1 MVLAWNLHYFGHR
14 YIIVFITTK
23 TEKFVTGHNELK
35 IVGSLAMGR
44 DDQNLLSDKR
54 ITLLEKIG
62 DCGSITQ
69 AAKAVGLSYKGA
81 WDAVDAMN
89 GMFGEP
95 LVVTM
100 TGGKGGGGTQLSAT
114 GIRLV
119 DAYRALRREQ
129 KRFLEAASAGIQDF
143 DNIYQ
148 MIRRLSVK
156 TSARNQFFGKVSAI
170 KLGPVNVEVEF
181 TLTGGDKIHSVIT
194 HDGLSDLDLKVGSEA
209 WALVKASW
217 IILSMPDAAEK
228 VSARN
233 KLTGR
238 IERIVPGNVNAEV
251 VMRLDGGNTVS
262 VVITNDSIGNLELKE
277 GIEVCAVF
285 KASSVIMGV
294 SS

>member
-1 MVLAWNLHYFGHR
+1 M
-14 YIIVFITTK
+14 
-23 TEKFVTGHNELK
+23 HNELK
-35 IVGSLAMGR
+35 IVGTLALGR

-54 ITLLEKIG
+54 IKLLEKIG
-62 DCGSITQ
+62 ECGSITQ

-81 WDAVDAMN
+81 WDAVEAMN

-95 LVVTM
+95 LVVSM
-100 TGGKGGGGTQLSAT
+100 TGGRGGGGTQLSAI

-119 DAYRALRREQ
+119 DIYCALRREQ
-129 KRFLEAASAGIQDF
+129 KRFLETASAGIQDF
-143 DNIYQ
+143 ENIYRL
-148 MIRRLSVK
+148 IKRLSVK

-170 KLGPVNVEVEF
+170 KQGPVNVEIEL

-194 HDGLSDLDLKVGSEA
+194 HDGLNDLDLKIGSEA

-217 IILSMPDAAEK
+217 IILVLPDAAGK

-238 IERIVPGNVNAEV
+238 IERIVLGNVNTEV
-251 VMRLDGGNTVS
+251 LMRLEGGNTVTA
-262 VVITNDSIGNLELKE
+262 VLTNDSIGNLGLKE
-277 GIEVCAVF
+277 GVEVCAVF